1 MTRFTKKALGIINM
15 LKDAFWQESYGEQID
30 YIKAIVKTV
39 YGVTHSRSTK
49 ILLTVVLV
57 LFAGIVNFC
66 PIIKDIPVIADAS
79 SWLNF
84 IQKMV
89 EQWSTNRQLQCQKK
103 RRRNKRS
110 KSARRRPIRWW
121 QESNPNLPTPR
132 VGKGSFLLFKNTL

>member
-110 KSARRRPIRWW
+110 KSARRRPIR
-121 QESNPNLPTPR
+121 
-132 VGKGSFLLFKNTL
+132 